1 MAMQGES
8 RETQAATGGGT
19 AGQIRAPSSTSHAAA
34 HNHELRHRV
43 LRIRITDIETGR
55 LKVGL
60 TLPASLVSVAVRMG
74 ARLVP
79 PGHDATELLAAI
91 ERAELPEP
99 FVVDDEQNGE
109 RVEISMEG

>member
-1 MAMQGES
+1 MAMQGENQG
-8 RETQAATGGGT
+8 TLAAAGSGT
-19 AGQIRAPSSTSHAAA
+19 VGQIQARSSTSHAAA

-60 TLPASLVSVAVRMG
+60 TLPASLVIIAVRMG
-74 ARLVP
+74 SRLVP
-79 PGHDATELLAAI
+79 PCHDATQLLAAI

-99 FVVDDEQNGE
+99 FVVDHGQNGE
-109 RVEISMEG
+109 RGQISMER

>member
-1 MAMQGES
+1 MATDGDNGGSAASAEQAGV
-8 RETQAATGGGT
+8 TQPRAAST
-19 AGQIRAPSSTSHAAA
+19 TSHAAA

-43 LRIRITDIETGR
+43 LRVRITDIETGR

-60 TLPASLVSVAVRMG
+60 TVPAGLVSVAVRLG

-79 PGHDATELLAAI
+79 PGHDDAELVDAI
-91 ERAELPEP
+91 ERAELPSP
-99 FVVDDEQNGE
+99 LIIDDEQNGE

>member
-1 MAMQGES
+1 MAMQGENP
-8 RETQAATGGGT
+8 ETQAAAGGGT
-19 AGQIRAPSSTSHAAA
+19 AGQIHARSSTSHAAS

-60 TLPASLVSVAVRMG
+60 TLHASLVSVAVRMG

-79 PGHDATELLAAI
+79 PGHDPTDLLAAI